1 MSKKGYIARYHLII
15 KRLQQGGYTSYQELM
30 VFIENQLEFLRIQ
43 DDTLEIGLSQRTLQR
58 DIRDIRN
65 LYGINIR
72 FSKSNNG
79 YFIEEGDFENL
90 NFQRMMESYE
100 IYNSL
105 QITHDL
111 ETIIYLE
118 DRKPHGTEN
127 LYGIIH
133 AIKQRLRIQFDY
145 EGFWE
150 DSPKSYDRIVE
161 PYALKEYRYRWYVVS
176 KDTKDSAIKSFALD
190 RMSNFN
196 LTPARFE
203 RDKGFNIDDYYQYSF
218 GMENTFGKVPER
230 IVLSFDA
237 HQGKYVK
244 TSPLHKS
251 QVILKDDDNR
261 VVVELK
267 LCVTHELLMEL
278 LSFGDS
284 VTILKPK
291 SLEKRIRVILLAASD
306 KYLST

>member
-1 MSKKGYIARYHLII
+1 
-15 KRLQQGGYTSYQELM
+15 
-30 VFIENQLEFLRIQ
+30 
-43 DDTLEIGLSQRTLQR
+43 
-58 DIRDIRN
+58 
-65 LYGINIR
+65 
-72 FSKSNNG
+72 
-79 YFIEEGDFENL
+79 
-90 NFQRMMESYE
+90 MMESYE